1 MMRNNLQRYNIF
13 SRYANNVLI
22 YRLICKGGGLI
33 NRKIYLLMSKNYRSV
48 IVFSHLRGSPSR
60 ILRNRR
66 AFFSVYASACV
77 AHTNRNT
84 TPTTLCHA
92 NSNATTTA
100 KTTYQSTQPNA
111 LYSKRQSNTTHSAP
125 CPLSTNPVP
134 RRQRYKPT
142 PPTPTA
148 PRTPNHAPFFTH
160 TPLNFFPF

>member
-1 MMRNNLQRYNIF
+1 MCFARLFVCAPHVQMMRNNLQRYNIF

-22 YRLICKGGGLI
+22 YGRMCKGGGLI

-84 TPTTLCHA
+84 TPTTLCRA
-92 NSNATTTA
+92 NTNATTTRPLPISA
-100 KTTYQSTQPNA
+100 NQRFPTQTA
-111 LYSKRQSNTTHSAP
+111 TQHHAP
-125 CPLSTNPVP
+125 HAFPQCQQPLSL
-134 RRQRYKPT
+134 
-142 PPTPTA
+142 A
-148 PRTPNHAPFFTH
+148 SDAIS
-160 TPLNFFPF
+160 